1 MLKKIDKAQ
10 LFLKEHLELFQ
21 CPVCKEPFETAAD
34 HHLTCQN
41 SHRFD
46 LSKKGTLHLMLKSPE
61 SDYTR
66 SMLEA
71 RQRIAQAGFWHPLLD
86 TVFKRIKDPEGAHLD
101 VGGGEGSHSA
111 YLKQK
116 GLTGPLISFDIS
128 KEGVNLAA
136 ASHEDIF
143 FLAADLAQS
152 PFASGQYISILNIL
166 SPSNYAEFK
175 RLLKPG
181 GQVIKVVPN
190 AGYLKELRAIK
201 GDKTQTYSN
210 KQVVDKF
217 SQHFDQVTSETVRY
231 TFRLTPDQID
241 DFIHMTPLGWH
252 VKKEDGKIHTLL
264 EEITVDLTIL
274 TGEIG
279 QGQK

>member
-1 MLKKIDKAQ
+1 MLKKIDRAQ
-10 LFLKEHLELFQ
+10 LFLEKHLELFQ
-21 CPVCKEPFETAAD
+21 CPVCREPFTAVAN
-34 HHLTCQN
+34 HHLTCHKG
-41 SHRFD
+41 HRFD

-86 TVFKRIKDPEGAHLD
+86 NLLTRIKDQTGALLD

-111 YLKQK
+111 YLKQQ
-116 GLTGPLISFDIS
+116 GLSGPLISFDIS

-136 ASHEDIF
+136 ASHEDVF
-143 FLAADLAQS
+143 FLVADLAQS
-152 PFASGQYISILNIL
+152 PFASDQYTTLLNIL
-166 SPSNYAEFK
+166 SPSNYSEFK

-190 AGYLKELRAIK
+190 AGYLKELRAVK
-201 GDKTQTYSN
+201 GDKAQTYSN

-217 SQHFDQVTSETVRY
+217 SQHFDQVTSETVY
-231 TFRLTPDQID
+231 YSFRLTPDQID

-252 VKKEDGKIHTLL
+252 VKKKDEKIHTLL

-279 QGQK
+279 